1 MYQVFTLA
9 VEENYMR
16 INIADNLLKE
26 LKHAYLYG
34 CDERVKEA

>member
-26 LKHAYLYG
+26 LKHGYFYG